1 MLRQVECEQILRKL
15 EKKAL
20 RWHSLLINA
29 KVNVRGQKDKE
40 YTQTQ
45 G

>member
-15 EKKAL
+15 EK
-20 RWHSLLINA
+20 SLKMTFFAN
-29 KVNVRGQKDKE
+29 KRVKSQKDKE
-40 YTQTQ
+40 YTQTR